1 MTPCYLPILLSPM
14 QAAIGGNGSHPSV
27 MMQLADISQ
36 PTWGPSR
43 NPETDAGQLRKTYE
57 RRRLLVRVCSANASV
72 AVAFLLAVLPTAF
85 SVRLICNILSS
96 MCKS

>member
-1 MTPCYLPILLSPM
+1 
-14 QAAIGGNGSHPSV
+14 
-27 MMQLADISQ
+27 MQLADISQ

-57 RRRLLVRVCSANASV
+57 RRRLLVRVCSTNASV

-85 SVRLICNILSS
+85 FVRLICNFHPCANLDECGNFSPAATSWKNKVCSS
-96 MCKS
+96 CFQSFLT